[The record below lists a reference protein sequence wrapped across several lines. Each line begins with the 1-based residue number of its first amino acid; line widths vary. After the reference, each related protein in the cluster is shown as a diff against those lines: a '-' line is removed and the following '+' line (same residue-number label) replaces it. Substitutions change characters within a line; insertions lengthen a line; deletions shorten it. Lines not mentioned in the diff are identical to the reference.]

1 MIIQER
7 EEVTARAKSLSR
19 QEEMGFSSEWPWMAA
34 ERIHPLGRREDTEAG
49 WVVDLL
55 MERGASFLLTLVFLS
70 EINHLC
76 GGRIV

>member
-1 MIIQER
+1 MSGPGWQQR
-7 EEVTARAKSLSR
+7 E
-19 QEEMGFSSEWPWMAA
+19 F
-34 ERIHPLGRREDTEAG
+34 IHWGRREDTEAG

-55 MERGASFLLTLVFLS
+55 MEGGASFLLTLVFLS